1 MPFKI
6 VRNDITKVRAD
17 AIVNTANPMPVV
29 GRGTD
34 STIYEAAGLERL
46 LAAREKIG
54 VIEHGQS
61 AWTPAF
67 NLKKHGVKYI
77 IHTSGVF
84 YRGGK
89 HGEKEILR
97 SCYQTSLN
105 MAESLKCKSVA
116 IPLLAS
122 GNYGFPKELALQIA
136 VEEISRFLLEHE
148 VEVQLVVYDEK
159 SYKISEKLF
168 DDVEDFLSDN
178 LEKPVAPVPGDWSF
192 GAAASVMAQSF
203 SAPVQEPKRRDGCFK
218 SNRTT
223 PNKQGARSG
232 KFARSD
238 ESAPVPIERLAEE
251 CRAAPVEDVPCDAE
265 PVSMSEM
272 GQMADAA
279 VCSEEKIAPIDVDAF
294 INSSKD
300 KLNFQNT
307 LMQLI
312 ADRQLEN
319 SFIYKKACID
329 KKFFSKIIS
338 NKDYVPKKHTV
349 MALGLALELPLEE
362 YERFLASAGY
372 AFMPSSKF
380 DLIVKYCVMNQIYNL
395 ISVDV
400 LLNDHGEECFA
411 PA

>member
-1 MPFKI
+1 MAFKI
-6 VRNDITKVRAD
+6 LRNDITKVRAD
-17 AIVNTANPMPVV
+17 AVVNTANPMPVI

-34 STIYEAAGLERL
+34 SSIYEAAGREQLLE
-46 LAAREKIG
+46 ARRKVG
-54 VIEHGQS
+54 VIERGQS
-61 AWTPAF
+61 IWTPAF
-67 NLKKHGVKYI
+67 SLKKHGVKYI

-84 YRGGK
+84 YRDGN

-105 MAESLKCKSVA
+105 IAAELNCKSVA

-122 GNYGFPKELALQIA
+122 GNYRFPKDLALQIA

-148 VEVQLVVYDEK
+148 VDVFLVVYDAE

-178 LEKPVAPVPGDWSF
+178 LDGYEIEEEHIQYRASF
-192 GAAASVMAQSF
+192 NTVIGSIPSEGLF
-203 SAPVQEPKRRDGCFK
+203 ES
-218 SNRTT
+218 
-223 PNKQGARSG
+223 ARS
-232 KFARSD
+232 
-238 ESAPVPIERLAEE
+238 VQ
-251 CRAAPVEDVPCDAE
+251 AE
-265 PVSMSEM
+265 PIL
-272 GQMADAA
+272 
-279 VCSEEKIAPIDVDAF
+279 SEEKKIAPIDVDSF
-294 INSSKD
+294 IRRSKD

-312 ADRQLEN
+312 AERKVDN
-319 SFIYKKACID
+319 SVIYKKACID

-380 DLIVKYCVMNQIYNL
+380 DLIIKYCVMNHIYNL
-395 ISVDV
+395 INVDV
-400 LLNDHGEECFA
+400 ILDDHGEECFA
-411 PA
+411 PS

>member
-1 MPFKI
+1 MAFKI
-6 VRNDITKVRAD
+6 LRNDITKVRAD
-17 AIVNTANPMPVV
+17 AVVNTANPMPVI

-34 STIYEAAGLERL
+34 SSIYEAAGREQLLE
-46 LAAREKIG
+46 ARRKIG
-54 VIEHGQS
+54 VIERGQS
-61 AWTPAF
+61 IWTTAF

-84 YRGGK
+84 YRDGN

-105 MAESLKCKSVA
+105 IAAELNCKSVA

-122 GNYGFPKELALQIA
+122 GNYRFPKGLALQIA

-148 VEVQLVVYDEK
+148 VDVFLVVYDAE

-178 LEKPVAPVPGDWSF
+178 LNGYEVEEEHIQYK
-192 GAAASVMAQSF
+192 ASYNTVIGSL
-203 SAPVQEPKRRDGCFK
+203 SADRIF
-218 SNRTT
+218 
-223 PNKQGARSG
+223 
-232 KFARSD
+232 
-238 ESAPVPIERLAEE
+238 ESARAVQSEPIL
-251 CRAAPVEDVPCDAE
+251 
-265 PVSMSEM
+265 
-272 GQMADAA
+272 
-279 VCSEEKIAPIDVDAF
+279 SEEKKIAPIDVDAF
-294 INSSKD
+294 IRSSKD

-307 LMQLI
+307 LMHLI
-312 ADRQLEN
+312 ADRKVDN
-319 SFIYKKACID
+319 SVIYKKACID

-380 DLIVKYCVMNQIYNL
+380 DLIIKYCVMNHIYNL
-395 ISVDV
+395 INVDV
-400 LLNDHGEECFA
+400 ILDDHGEECFA
-411 PA
+411 PS

>member
-1 MPFKI
+1 MAFKI
-6 VRNDITKVRAD
+6 LRNDITKVRAD
-17 AIVNTANPMPVV
+17 AVVNTANPMPVI

-34 STIYEAAGLERL
+34 SSIYEAAGREQLLE
-46 LAAREKIG
+46 ARRKIG
-54 VIEHGQS
+54 VIERGQS
-61 AWTPAF
+61 IWTTAF

-84 YRGGK
+84 YRDGN

-105 MAESLKCKSVA
+105 IAAELNCKSVA

-122 GNYGFPKELALQIA
+122 GNYRFPKDLALQIA

-148 VEVQLVVYDEK
+148 VDVFLVVYDAE

-178 LEKPVAPVPGDWSF
+178 LDGYEVEEEHIQYK
-192 GAAASVMAQSF
+192 ASYNTVIGSL
-203 SAPVQEPKRRDGCFK
+203 SADRIF
-218 SNRTT
+218 
-223 PNKQGARSG
+223 
-232 KFARSD
+232 
-238 ESAPVPIERLAEE
+238 ESARAVQSEPIL
-251 CRAAPVEDVPCDAE
+251 
-265 PVSMSEM
+265 
-272 GQMADAA
+272 
-279 VCSEEKIAPIDVDAF
+279 SEEKKIAPIDVDAF
-294 INSSKD
+294 IRSSKD

-307 LMQLI
+307 LMHLI
-312 ADRQLEN
+312 ADRKVDN
-319 SFIYKKACID
+319 SVIYKKACID

-380 DLIVKYCVMNQIYNL
+380 DLIIKYCVMNHIYNL
-395 ISVDV
+395 INVDV
-400 LLNDHGEECFA
+400 ILDDHGEECFA
-411 PA
+411 PS